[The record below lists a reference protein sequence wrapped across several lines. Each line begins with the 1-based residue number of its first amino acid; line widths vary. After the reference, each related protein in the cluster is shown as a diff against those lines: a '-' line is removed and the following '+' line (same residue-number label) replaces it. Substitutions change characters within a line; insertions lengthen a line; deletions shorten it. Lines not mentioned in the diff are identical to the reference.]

1 MPSLVARA
9 VAAGLLDAGEV
20 LNGSIAVYPQSRS
33 NVVHRV
39 ERDGVPVAYVKQRGA
54 SSMLDGDDVV
64 VNERT
69 VLTCLAGLECIPR
82 ALPVD
87 GVDAVWV
94 QAMPGYPLAE
104 IPCGGAE
111 FDAACRSLAQSLVQ
125 LHTCSTDGPAADLPR
140 AAEPWALRPGNLPPS
155 MAGSSPGSAF
165 AAVLELAREPDVQA
179 ALEHAASQ
187 WTRTAWIHGD
197 VSANNVII
205 HRDRASLVDLEGA
218 GLGDP
223 AWDLAT
229 AVSTVRGLGGTGTE
243 FLTEYWR
250 LGGPASLDDAML
262 TVRALQTAWQL
273 AALETRP
280 GEPDAHGSEQLEAA
294 RRHAAS
300 FLASRGGR

>member
-1 MPSLVARA
+1 MARA
-9 VAAGLLDAGEV
+9 VAAGLLEAGDV
-20 LNGSIAVYPQSRS
+20 LDGIIAVYPQSRS

-39 ERDGVPVAYVKQRGA
+39 ERDGVAVAYVKQRGA
-54 SSMLDGDDVV
+54 SSLLDGDDVV

-69 VLTCLAGLECIPR
+69 VLTSLAGLECIPR

-87 GVDAVWV
+87 GVSAVWV
-94 QAMPGYPLAE
+94 QAMPGRPLAE

-111 FDAACRSLAQSLVQ
+111 FDTACRSLAQSLVQ
-125 LHTCSTDGPAADLPR
+125 LHMWPIDCPADEPPR
-140 AAEPWALRPGNLPPS
+140 AAEPWALRPGYLPPS
-155 MAGSSPGSAF
+155 MAGSPPGSVF

-187 WTRTAWIHGD
+187 WARTAWIHGD

-205 HRDRASLVDLEGA
+205 HQARASLVDLEGA

-229 AVSTVRGLGGTGTE
+229 AVSTLRGLGGTGTN

-250 LGGPASLDDAML
+250 LGGPAQLDDAML
-262 TVRALQTAWQL
+262 TVRAVQTAWQL
-273 AALETRP
+273 AALGTQP
-280 GEPDAHGSEQLEAA
+280 GGPAVNNSEQLEAA

-300 FLASRGGR
+300 FLATRGRR

>member
-1 MPSLVARA
+1 M
-9 VAAGLLDAGEV
+9 
-20 LNGSIAVYPQSRS
+20 YPQSRS

-64 VNERT
+64 VNERA
-69 VLTCLAGLECIPR
+69 VLASLAGLACIPR

-87 GVDAVWV
+87 GGNAVWV
-94 QAMPGYPLAE
+94 QAMPGRPLAE
-104 IPCGGAE
+104 VPCGGAE
-111 FDAACRSLAQSLVQ
+111 FDAACRGLAQSLVQ
-125 LHTCSTDGPAADLPR
+125 FHTWSVDGPAAELPR

-155 MAGSSPGSAF
+155 MEGSPPGSAF
-165 AAVLELAREPDVQA
+165 SAVLELAREPDVQA
-179 ALEHAASQ
+179 ALGHAASR
-187 WTRTAWIHGD
+187 WSRTAWIHGD
-197 VSANNVII
+197 VSANNVIV

-229 AVSTVRGLGGTGTE
+229 AVSTLRGLGGTGTE

-250 LGGPASLDDAML
+250 LGGPARLDDAML

-273 AALETRP
+273 AALGTQH
-280 GEPDAHGSEQLEAA
+280 GEPAAYGSQQLEAA

-300 FLASRGGR
+300 FLATRGGR